1 MQRVDEMAEE
11 FLPAGAV
18 SYRANC
24 WLQATAINTC
34 NPNGLCSMD
43 REKYHLLYHLTSDG
57 IKPVFG

>member
-11 FLPAGAV
+11 FLPAGAA

-24 WLQATAINTC
+24 WLQVSAFDARH
-34 NPNGLCSMD
+34 PNSHCSMEL
-43 REKYHLLYHLTSDG
+43 EKYHLLYHHASDG